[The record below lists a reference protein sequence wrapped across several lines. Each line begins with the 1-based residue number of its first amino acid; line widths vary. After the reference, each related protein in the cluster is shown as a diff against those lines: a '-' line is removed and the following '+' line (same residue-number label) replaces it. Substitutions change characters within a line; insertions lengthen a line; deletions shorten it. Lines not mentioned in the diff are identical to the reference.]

1 MTIKIEIIKYVN
13 DILKIIFIYI
23 HTSKKIHNA
32 KKMLIL
38 MFLTL
43 LILPLLILGYKSR
56 KQCILIEKKNKLKKW
71 VKHVGIT
78 ILLSQ
83 YRSIVL
89 LLFLFLLLCFFFFFF
104 FFVFF
109 FCIPLHVSS
118 FTFESC
124 SF

>member
-1 MTIKIEIIKYVN
+1 MTIKIEMIKYVN

-56 KQCILIEKKNKLKKW
+56 KQCILIEKKKTQEIGKTRRYNY
-71 VKHVGIT
+71 I
-78 ILLSQ
+78 II
-83 YRSIVL
+83 SI
-89 LLFLFLLLCFFFFFF
+89 
-104 FFVFF
+104 
-109 FCIPLHVSS
+109 
-118 FTFESC
+118 
-124 SF
+124 

>member
-38 MFLTL
+38 MFLTI

-56 KQCILIEKKNKLKKW
+56 KQCILIEKNKLKKW

-89 LLFLFLLLCFFFFFF
+89 LLFLFLLCFFFLSFS
-104 FFVFF
+104 FVYL
-109 FCIPLHVSS
+109 CTYQVLHLNHVA
-118 FTFESC
+118 FNIYCF
-124 SF
+124 